1 MSKHIQTN
9 ISTVSAQ
16 HFNARRL
23 LRLALAASA
32 VAGFVSSASAQ
43 TGLTFPSFPT
53 GSTSQTQSVSQDTAS
68 QFTAMAQESH
78 RATASQ
84 RVAKLLGMKRQTPA
98 SPANQ
103 SSSALALP
111 LFPSNEPVRTLS
123 PWSTEPAVAA
133 NTHAP
138 TICRSTSGK
147 SECLKTEASSSDV
160 MLASANAAL
169 PQAAEPTLVVEESEL
184 ATGAQVETESLSE
197 TLSESLIDIA
207 VPTSFDQPVEDAAP
221 RLPELV
227 KRPPAMQLRIGGNA
241 GRLPTKHAAEQLA
254 SASTRFSLSDSDE
267 PLSPKTVVQAA
278 NVNPMNVRIEGAP
291 MTVLA
296 VAKPTALA
304 LTPVTA
310 TPVAETPVV
319 ATPVAAHKPSVDASQ
334 RTVGHKTLSDK
345 GTDRAT
351 TMGARLEVDLH
362 ESTNV
367 ETAQVISGLS
377 VEHPELC
384 QVLKSGERSLSFVGL
399 KAGQTRVA
407 LFTTDASGE
416 RKIEIREVVIAGS
429 ENRLDDMKSLATEI
443 GRSVHSMYPHSQ
455 IEVIAEA
462 DGLTVQGY
470 AGTEEEAK
478 KIIGL
483 VRRTSL
489 QPVVDR
495 LATYK

>member
-1 MSKHIQTN
+1 MSKHTQTN
-9 ISTVSAQ
+9 ISTVSTQ
-16 HFNARRL
+16 RFNARRL

-43 TGLTFPSFPT
+43 SGLAFPSFPT
-53 GSTSQTQSVSQDTAS
+53 DSPSQSQSVSQETAS
-68 QFTAMAQESH
+68 QFPARAQKSH
-78 RATASQ
+78 RPSASQ
-84 RVAKLLGMKRQTPA
+84 RVARLLGMKKQTPA
-98 SPANQ
+98 SPAPQ
-103 SSSALALP
+103 SSPTLALP
-111 LFPSNEPVRTLS
+111 MFPSSEPVRTLS
-123 PWSTEPAVAA
+123 PWSTEPAVAS

-147 SECLKTEASSSDV
+147 SECLKTESSNGEV
-160 MLASANAAL
+160 MLASANESL
-169 PQAAEPTLVVEESEL
+169 PQAAQPTLVVEQFDL
-184 ATGAQVETESLSE
+184 TTDAQVETESLSE
-197 TLSESLIDIA
+197 LLSDSLIDIA
-207 VPTSFDQPVEDAAP
+207 VPTSLDQPIQDASQ

-227 KRPPAMQLRIGGNA
+227 KRRPAMRLQIGGTA

-254 SASTRFSLSDSDE
+254 SASTRFSLTDSDE
-267 PLSPKTVVQAA
+267 SRSLKTVVQPAH
-278 NVNPMNVRIEGAP
+278 VNPMNVRIEGET
-291 MTVLA
+291 MTALA
-296 VAKPTALA
+296 VAKPTAFA

-310 TPVAETPVV
+310 TPVT
-319 ATPVAAHKPSVDASQ
+319 AHKQSVETSP
-334 RTVGHKTLSDK
+334 RSPGHKTLSDK

-351 TMGARLEVDLH
+351 TMGDRLEVDLH

>member
-1 MSKHIQTN
+1 MSKHTQTN

-53 GSTSQTQSVSQDTAS
+53 GSASQTQSVSQDTAS

-84 RVAKLLGMKRQTPA
+84 RIAKLLGMKKQIPA
-98 SPANQ
+98 RLANPSSPT
-103 SSSALALP
+103 LALP
-111 LFPSNEPVRTLS
+111 LFPSNEPARTLS
-123 PWSTEPAVAA
+123 PWSAEPAVAS

-147 SECLKTEASSSDV
+147 SECLKTEASSGDV
-160 MLASANAAL
+160 MLASANESL

-197 TLSESLIDIA
+197 SLSESLGESLIDIA
-207 VPTSFDQPVEDAAP
+207 VPTSFDQSVQDAAP

-278 NVNPMNVRIEGAP
+278 NVNPMNVRIEGEP

-310 TPVAETPVV
+310 SPVT

>member
-1 MSKHIQTN
+1 MSKHTQTN
-9 ISTVSAQ
+9 ISTISAQ

-53 GSTSQTQSVSQDTAS
+53 DSVSQSQSVSQDTAS
-68 QFTAMAQESH
+68 QFTAMSQVSH

-84 RVAKLLGMKRQTPA
+84 RVAKLLGMKKQTPA

-103 SSSALALP
+103 SSPALALP

-123 PWSTEPAVAA
+123 PWSTEPAVAS

-160 MLASANAAL
+160 MLASANESL

-184 ATGAQVETESLSE
+184 ASDAQVETESLSE
-197 TLSESLIDIA
+197 SLGDSLIDIA
-207 VPTSFDQPVEDAAP
+207 IPTSFDQSVQDAAP

-227 KRPPAMQLRIGGNA
+227 KRPPAMQLQIGGNA

-278 NVNPMNVRIEGAP
+278 NVNPMNVRIEGEP

-310 TPVAETPVV
+310 TPVTV
-319 ATPVAAHKPSVDASQ
+319 TPVAAHKPSVKASQ
-334 RTVGHKTLSDK
+334 RTVGSKSLSDK

-351 TMGARLEVDLH
+351 TMGDRLEVNLH

-367 ETAQVISGLS
+367 DTAQVISGLS